1 MLLVIKIKK
10 EVMIRCVIVEDEEM
24 ARGVL
29 KSLLAQYCQ
38 DVMVC
43 AEADDV
49 NSGRMIIEAYRPD
62 LVFLD
67 IEMPGGGG
75 FKLLNS
81 MKNHDFEVIFTTA
94 YEQFAIKAIRH
105 DALDYLLKPIDPK
118 ELVAAVEKVKETKY
132 KKSLEKQYD
141 NILKN
146 LDPEQLVVRKISL
159 STTDKIHLIDVDD
172 IIRCESDNYYTIIF
186 FRDNTSLMVSKT
198 LKEIEQKLEEFDFV
212 RTHKSHLVN
221 IRCIKNFIKD
231 EMMVVLTNDVKIPVS
246 KRKKEKIMEVINN
259 L

>member
-1 MLLVIKIKK
+1 
-10 EVMIRCVIVEDEEM
+10 MIRCVIVEDEEM
-24 ARGVL
+24 ARKVL

-43 AEADDV
+43 AEADDIV
-49 NSGRMIIEAYRPD
+49 SGKNMIETFHPD

-67 IEMPGGGG
+67 IEMPGGSG
-75 FKLLNS
+75 FQLLTS
-81 MKNHDFEVIFTTA
+81 IEDKDFEVVFITA

-105 DALDYLLKPIDPK
+105 DALDYILKPIDPK
-118 ELVAAVEKVKETKY
+118 ELVAAVEKVKEAKY
-132 KKSLEKQYD
+132 KKTLKKQYD
-141 NILKN
+141 SLLKN

-159 STTDKIHLIDVDD
+159 STADKIHLINVDD

-186 FRDNTSLMVSKT
+186 FKDGTSLMVSKT
-198 LKEIEQKLEEFDFV
+198 LKEIDQKLEEYDFV

-221 IRCIKNFIKD
+221 MRCIKNFIKD
-231 EMMVVLTNDVKIPVS
+231 EMMVVMTDDTKVPVS
-246 KRKKEKIMEVINN
+246 KRKKERILEVINN

>member
-1 MLLVIKIKK
+1 
-10 EVMIRCVIVEDEEM
+10 MIRCVIVEDEEM
-24 ARGVL
+24 ARNVL
-29 KSLLAQYCQ
+29 KSLLAQYCP

-49 NSGRMIIEAYRPD
+49 ISGKNMIETFRPD

-67 IEMPGGGG
+67 IEMPGGSG
-75 FKLLNS
+75 FKLLTSIEN
-81 MKNHDFEVIFTTA
+81 KDFEVVFITA

-105 DALDYLLKPIDPK
+105 DALDYILKPIDPK
-118 ELVAAVEKVKETKY
+118 ELVAAVEKVNEAKY
-132 KKSLEKQYD
+132 KKTLKKQYD
-141 NILKN
+141 NLLKN

-159 STTDKIHLIDVDD
+159 STADKIHLIDVDD

-186 FRDNTSLMVSKT
+186 FKDGTSLMVSKT
-198 LKEIEQKLEEFDFV
+198 LKDMEQKLEEYDFV

-221 IRCIKNFIKD
+221 MRCIMNFIKD
-231 EMMVVLTNDVKIPVS
+231 EMMVVMTDGTKVPVS
-246 KRKKEKIMEVINN
+246 KRKKERILEVINS

>member
-1 MLLVIKIKK
+1 
-10 EVMIRCVIVEDEEM
+10 MIRCVIVEDEEM
-24 ARGVL
+24 ARNVL
-29 KSLLAQYCQ
+29 KSLLAQYCP

-49 NSGRMIIEAYRPD
+49 ISGKNMIETFRPD

-67 IEMPGGGG
+67 IEMPGGSG
-75 FKLLNS
+75 FKLLTSIEN
-81 MKNHDFEVIFTTA
+81 KDFEVVFITA

-105 DALDYLLKPIDPK
+105 DALDYILKPIDPK
-118 ELVAAVEKVKETKY
+118 ELVAAVEKVNEAKY
-132 KKSLEKQYD
+132 KKTLKKQYD
-141 NILKN
+141 NLLKN

-159 STTDKIHLIDVDD
+159 STADKIHLIDVDD

-186 FRDNTSLMVSKT
+186 FKDGTSLLVSKT
-198 LKEIEQKLEEFDFV
+198 LKDMEQKLEEYDFV

-221 IRCIKNFIKD
+221 MRCIMNFIKD
-231 EMMVVLTNDVKIPVS
+231 EMMVVMTDGTKVPVS
-246 KRKKEKIMEVINN
+246 KRKKEKILEVINN

>member
-1 MLLVIKIKK
+1 
-10 EVMIRCVIVEDEEM
+10 MIRCVIIEDEEI
-24 ARGVL
+24 ARKVL
-29 KSLLAQYCQ
+29 KSLLVQYCP

-49 NSGRMIIEAYRPD
+49 ESGRTMINAFHPD

-75 FKLLNS
+75 FKLLS
-81 MKNHDFEVIFTTA
+81 TIEKIDFEVVFITA

-105 DALDYLLKPIDPK
+105 AALDYLLKPVDPK
-118 ELVAAVEKVKETKY
+118 ELVAAVDKVKEAKY
-132 KKSLEKQYD
+132 KKTLKKQYD
-141 NILKN
+141 TLLKN
-146 LDPEQLVVRKISL
+146 LNPEQLTVRKISL
-159 STTDKIHLIDVDD
+159 STSDKIHLIEVDN
-172 IIRCESDNYYTIIF
+172 IVRCESDNYYTIIYF
-186 FRDNTSLMVSKT
+186 KDGTNMLVSKT

-221 IRCIKNFIKD
+221 IRCILNFIKD
-231 EMMVVLTNDVKIPVS
+231 EMVVLMSDGSKIPVS
-246 KRKKEKIMEVINN
+246 KRKKENILGVINS

>member
-1 MLLVIKIKK
+1 
-10 EVMIRCVIVEDEEM
+10 MIRCVIVEDEEM
-24 ARGVL
+24 ARNVL
-29 KSLLAQYCQ
+29 KSLLVQYCP

-43 AEADDV
+43 AEADDIV
-49 NSGRMIIEAYRPD
+49 TGKNMIETFRPD

-67 IEMPGGGG
+67 IEMPGGSG
-75 FKLLNS
+75 FKLLTSIEN
-81 MKNHDFEVIFTTA
+81 KDFEVVFITA

-105 DALDYLLKPIDPK
+105 DALDYILKPIDPK

-132 KKSLEKQYD
+132 KKTLKKQYD
-141 NILKN
+141 NLLKN

-159 STTDKIHLIDVDD
+159 STADKIHLIDVDD

-186 FRDNTSLMVSKT
+186 FKDGTSLMVSKT
-198 LKEIEQKLEEFDFV
+198 LKEIDQKLEEYDFV

-221 IRCIKNFIKD
+221 MRCIMNFIKD
-231 EMMVVLTNDVKIPVS
+231 EMMVVMTDGTKVPVS
-246 KRKKEKIMEVINN
+246 KRKKEKILEVINN

>member
-1 MLLVIKIKK
+1 
-10 EVMIRCVIVEDEEM
+10 MIRCVIVEDEEM
-24 ARGVL
+24 ARNVL

-43 AEADDV
+43 AEADDIV
-49 NSGRMIIEAYRPD
+49 SGKNMIETFRPD

-67 IEMPGGGG
+67 IEMPGGSG
-75 FKLLNS
+75 FKLLTSIDNI
-81 MKNHDFEVIFTTA
+81 DFEVVFITA

-105 DALDYLLKPIDPK
+105 DALDYILKPIDPK
-118 ELVAAVEKVKETKY
+118 ELVAAVEKVKEAKY
-132 KKSLEKQYD
+132 KKTLKKQYD
-141 NILKN
+141 NLLKN

-159 STTDKIHLIDVDD
+159 STADKIHLIDVDD

-186 FRDNTSLMVSKT
+186 FKDGTSLMVSKT
-198 LKEIEQKLEEFDFV
+198 LKEMDQKLEEYDFV

-221 IRCIKNFIKD
+221 MRCIKNFIKD
-231 EMMVVLTNDVKIPVS
+231 EMMVVMTDDTKVPVS
-246 KRKKEKIMEVINN
+246 KRKKEKILEVINN

>member
-1 MLLVIKIKK
+1 
-10 EVMIRCVIVEDEEM
+10 MIRCVIVEDEEM
-24 ARGVL
+24 ARNVL

-43 AEADDV
+43 AEADDIV
-49 NSGRMIIEAYRPD
+49 AGKNMIETFRPD

-67 IEMPGGGG
+67 IEMPGGSG
-75 FKLLNS
+75 FKLLTSIEN
-81 MKNHDFEVIFTTA
+81 KDFEVVFITA

-105 DALDYLLKPIDPK
+105 DALDYILKPIDPK

-132 KKSLEKQYD
+132 KKTLKKQYD
-141 NILKN
+141 NLLKN

-159 STTDKIHLIDVDD
+159 STADKIHLIDVDD

-186 FRDNTSLMVSKT
+186 FKDGTSLMVSKT
-198 LKEIEQKLEEFDFV
+198 LKEIDQKLEEYDFV

-221 IRCIKNFIKD
+221 MRCIMNFIKD
-231 EMMVVLTNDVKIPVS
+231 EMMVVMTDGTKVPVS
-246 KRKKEKIMEVINN
+246 KRKKEKILEVINN

>member
-1 MLLVIKIKK
+1 
-10 EVMIRCVIVEDEEM
+10 MIRCVIVEDEEM
-24 ARGVL
+24 ARNVL

-43 AEADDV
+43 AEADDIV
-49 NSGRMIIEAYRPD
+49 SGKNMIETFRPD

-67 IEMPGGGG
+67 IEMPGGSG
-75 FKLLNS
+75 FKLLTS
-81 MKNHDFEVIFTTA
+81 MDEIDFEVVFITA

-105 DALDYLLKPIDPK
+105 DALDYILKPIDPK
-118 ELVAAVEKVKETKY
+118 ELVAAVEKVKEAKY
-132 KKSLEKQYD
+132 KKTLKKQYD
-141 NILKN
+141 SLLKN

-159 STTDKIHLIDVDD
+159 STADKIHLIDVDD

-186 FRDNTSLMVSKT
+186 FKDGSSLMVSKT
-198 LKEIEQKLEEFDFV
+198 LKEMDQKLEEYDFV

-221 IRCIKNFIKD
+221 MRCIKNFIKD
-231 EMMVVLTNDVKIPVS
+231 EMMVVMSDGTKVPVS
-246 KRKKEKIMEVINN
+246 KRKIERILEVINN

>member
-1 MLLVIKIKK
+1 
-10 EVMIRCVIVEDEEM
+10 MIRCVIVEDEEM
-24 ARGVL
+24 ARKVL

-38 DVMVC
+38 DVLVC
-43 AEADDV
+43 AEADDIV
-49 NSGRMIIEAYRPD
+49 SGKNMIETFHPD

-67 IEMPGGGG
+67 IEMPGGSG
-75 FKLLNS
+75 FKLLSS
-81 MKNHDFEVIFTTA
+81 MDEIDFEVVFITA

-105 DALDYLLKPIDPK
+105 DALDYILKPIDPK

-132 KKSLEKQYD
+132 KKTLKKQYD
-141 NILKN
+141 SLLKN

-159 STTDKIHLIDVDD
+159 STADKIHLIDVDD

-186 FRDNTSLMVSKT
+186 FKDGTSLMVSKT
-198 LKEIEQKLEEFDFV
+198 LKEMDQKLEEYDFV

-221 IRCIKNFIKD
+221 MRCIKNFIKD
-231 EMMVVLTNDVKIPVS
+231 EMMVVMTDDTKVPVS
-246 KRKKEKIMEVINN
+246 KRKKEKILEVINN

>member
-1 MLLVIKIKK
+1 
-10 EVMIRCVIVEDEEM
+10 MIRCVIVEDEEM
-24 ARGVL
+24 ARKVL

-43 AEADDV
+43 AEADDIV
-49 NSGRMIIEAYRPD
+49 SGKTMIENFRPD

-67 IEMPGGGG
+67 IEMPGGSG
-75 FKLLNS
+75 FKLLTS
-81 MKNHDFEVIFTTA
+81 MENIDFEVVFITA

-105 DALDYLLKPIDPK
+105 DALDYILKPIDPK
-118 ELVAAVEKVKETKY
+118 ELVAAVEKVKEAKY
-132 KKSLEKQYD
+132 KKTLKQQYD

-146 LDPEQLVVRKISL
+146 LDPEQLVVRKISI

-186 FRDNTSLMVSKT
+186 FKDGNSLMVSKT
-198 LKEIEQKLEEFDFV
+198 LKEMDQKLEEYDFV

-221 IRCIKNFIKD
+221 MRCIKNFIKD
-231 EMMVVLTNDVKIPVS
+231 EMMVVMSDGTKVPVS
-246 KRKKEKIMEVINN
+246 KRKKEKIMEVINT

>member
-1 MLLVIKIKK
+1 
-10 EVMIRCVIVEDEEM
+10 MIRCVIVEDEEM
-24 ARGVL
+24 ARKVL

-43 AEADDV
+43 AEAEDIV
-49 NSGRMIIEAYRPD
+49 SGKNMIETFHPD

-67 IEMPGGGG
+67 IEMPGGSG
-75 FKLLNS
+75 FKLLTS
-81 MKNHDFEVIFTTA
+81 IEDKDFEVVFITA

-105 DALDYLLKPIDPK
+105 DALDYILKPIDPK
-118 ELVAAVEKVKETKY
+118 ELVAAVEKVKEAKY
-132 KKSLEKQYD
+132 KKTLKKQYD
-141 NILKN
+141 SLLKN

-159 STTDKIHLIDVDD
+159 STADKIHLINVDD

-186 FRDNTSLMVSKT
+186 FKDGTSLMVSKT
-198 LKEIEQKLEEFDFV
+198 LKEIDQKLEEYDFV

-221 IRCIKNFIKD
+221 MRCIKNFIKD
-231 EMMVVLTNDVKIPVS
+231 EMMVVMTDDTKVPVS
-246 KRKKEKIMEVINN
+246 KRKKEKILEVINN

>member
-1 MLLVIKIKK
+1 
-10 EVMIRCVIVEDEEM
+10 MIRCVIVEDEEI
-24 ARGVL
+24 ARKVL

-49 NSGRMIIEAYRPD
+49 ASGKMMIEAFRPD

-67 IEMPGGGG
+67 IEMPGGSG
-75 FKLLNS
+75 FKLLSSIDNI
-81 MKNHDFEVIFTTA
+81 DFEIVFITA

-118 ELVAAVEKVKETKY
+118 ELVAAVEKVKEVKY
-132 KKSLEKQYD
+132 KKTLKKQYD
-141 NILKN
+141 SLLKN
-146 LDPEQLVVRKISL
+146 LDPEQLVVRKISI
-159 STTDKIHLIDVDD
+159 STTDKIHLINVDD
-172 IIRCESDNYYTIIF
+172 IVRCESDNYYTVIF
-186 FRDNTSLMVSKT
+186 FKEGNSLMVSKT
-198 LKEIEQKLEEFDFV
+198 LKEMEQKLEEYDFV

-221 IRCIKNFIKD
+221 MRCIKNFIKD
-231 EMMVVLTNDVKIPVS
+231 EMMVVMTDGTKVPVS
-246 KRKKEKIMEVINN
+246 KRKKEKILEVINS

>member
-1 MLLVIKIKK
+1 
-10 EVMIRCVIVEDEEM
+10 MIRCVIVEDEEM
-24 ARGVL
+24 ARKVL

-43 AEADDV
+43 AEADDIV
-49 NSGRMIIEAYRPD
+49 SGKNMIETFRPD

-67 IEMPGGGG
+67 IEMPGGSG
-75 FKLLNS
+75 FKLLTS
-81 MKNHDFEVIFTTA
+81 IEDKDFEVVFITA

-105 DALDYLLKPIDPK
+105 DALDYILKPIDPK
-118 ELVAAVEKVKETKY
+118 ELVAAVEKVKEAKY
-132 KKSLEKQYD
+132 KKTLKKQYD
-141 NILKN
+141 SLLKN

-159 STTDKIHLIDVDD
+159 STADKIHLIDVDD

-186 FRDNTSLMVSKT
+186 FKDGTSLMVSKT
-198 LKEIEQKLEEFDFV
+198 LKEMEQKLEEYDFV

-221 IRCIKNFIKD
+221 MRCIKNFIKD
-231 EMMVVLTNDVKIPVS
+231 EMMVVMSDDTKVPVS
-246 KRKKEKIMEVINN
+246 KRKKEKILEVINN

>member
-1 MLLVIKIKK
+1 
-10 EVMIRCVIVEDEEM
+10 MIRCVIVEDEEM
-24 ARGVL
+24 ARKVL

-43 AEADDV
+43 AEADDIV
-49 NSGRMIIEAYRPD
+49 SGKNMIETFRPD

-67 IEMPGGGG
+67 IEMPGGSG
-75 FKLLNS
+75 FKLLTS
-81 MKNHDFEVIFTTA
+81 IEDKDFEVVFITA

-105 DALDYLLKPIDPK
+105 DALDYILKPIDPK
-118 ELVAAVEKVKETKY
+118 ELVAAVEKVKEAKY
-132 KKSLEKQYD
+132 KKTLKKQYD
-141 NILKN
+141 SLLKN

-159 STTDKIHLIDVDD
+159 STADKIHLIDVDD

-186 FRDNTSLMVSKT
+186 FKDGTSLMVSKT
-198 LKEIEQKLEEFDFV
+198 LKEIDQKLEEYDFV

-221 IRCIKNFIKD
+221 MRCIKNFIKD
-231 EMMVVLTNDVKIPVS
+231 ERMVVMSDDTKVPVS
-246 KRKKEKIMEVINN
+246 KRKKEKILEVINN

>member
-1 MLLVIKIKK
+1 
-10 EVMIRCVIVEDEEM
+10 MIRCVIVEDEEM
-24 ARGVL
+24 ARNVL

-49 NSGRMIIEAYRPD
+49 VSGKNMIETFRPD

-67 IEMPGGGG
+67 IEMPGGSG
-75 FKLLNS
+75 FKLLSSIDNI
-81 MKNHDFEVIFTTA
+81 DFEVVFITA

-105 DALDYLLKPIDPK
+105 DALDYILKPIDPK
-118 ELVAAVEKVKETKY
+118 ELVAAVEKVKEAKY
-132 KKSLEKQYD
+132 KKTLKKQYD
-141 NILKN
+141 SLLKN

-159 STTDKIHLIDVDD
+159 STADKIHLIDVDD

-186 FRDNTSLMVSKT
+186 FKDGTSLMVSKT
-198 LKEIEQKLEEFDFV
+198 LKEMDQKLEEYDFV

-221 IRCIKNFIKD
+221 MRCIKNFIKD
-231 EMMVVLTNDVKIPVS
+231 EMMVFI
-246 KRKKEKIMEVINN
+246 
-259 L
+259 

>member
-1 MLLVIKIKK
+1 
-10 EVMIRCVIVEDEEM
+10 MIRCVIVEDEEI
-24 ARGVL
+24 ARKVL

-49 NSGRMIIEAYRPD
+49 ASGKTMIEMFRPD

-67 IEMPGGGG
+67 IEMPGGSG

-81 MKNHDFEVIFTTA
+81 IENIDFEVVFITA

-105 DALDYLLKPIDPK
+105 DALDYILKPIDPK
-118 ELVAAVEKVKETKY
+118 ELVAAVEKVKEAKY
-132 KKSLEKQYD
+132 KKTLKKQYD
-141 NILKN
+141 NLLKN
-146 LDPEQLVVRKISL
+146 LDPEQLVVRKISI

-172 IIRCESDNYYTIIF
+172 IIRCESDNYYTKIF
-186 FRDNTSLMVSKT
+186 FKDGNNLLVSKT
-198 LKEIEQKLEEFDFV
+198 LKEMDQKLEEYDFV

-221 IRCIKNFIKD
+221 MRCIKNFIKD
-231 EMMVVLTNDVKIPVS
+231 EMMVVLNNNVKVPVS